1 MGLEVRTAQLFKK
14 TFLSDSAG
22 NIPCWSLSLAAGLDF
37 TLRRTTANDFL
48 SVSELHDAHVAT
60 AHHAT
65 QTNNAPE
72 QTPESP
78 KHAAV
83 RLLELLLGAKLVGV
97 TALLLAAVHGA
108 EVKTRVAPEG
118 ERGGTMYGENRA
130 SERSWSVETRND
142 QAMGGNHRQAK

>member
-1 MGLEVRTAQLFKK
+1 M
-14 TFLSDSAG
+14 
-22 NIPCWSLSLAAGLDF
+22 
-37 TLRRTTANDFL
+37 
-48 SVSELHDAHVAT
+48 AT

-72 QTPESP
+72 PTPESP

-108 EVKTRVAPEG
+108 NVKTRVAPEG
-118 ERGGTMYGENRA
+118 EKGGTMYGENRA
-130 SERSWSVETRND
+130 PERSWSVETRND
-142 QAMGGNHRQAK
+142 RAMGGNHRQAK